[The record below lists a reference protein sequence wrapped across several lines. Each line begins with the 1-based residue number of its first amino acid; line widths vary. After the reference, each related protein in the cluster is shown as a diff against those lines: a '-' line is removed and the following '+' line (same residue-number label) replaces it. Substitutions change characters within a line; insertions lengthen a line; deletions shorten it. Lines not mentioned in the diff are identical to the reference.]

1 MNASEGPR
9 QICEHVWEGTVLGG
23 KPGHDDIVEAVFG
36 FAGRDLC
43 NGSLQ
48 PAPDAVPDDGP
59 AELLGH
65 GEAEPGSAARGGLL
79 AARLGFEQANRH
91 GGTNAAAHSK
101 KFTS

>member
-1 MNASEGPR
+1 M
-9 QICEHVWEGTVLGG
+9 GG
-23 KPGHDDIVEAVFG
+23 KPGHDDIVEAVLG
-36 FAGRDLC
+36 FAGRDLRNC
-43 NGSLQ
+43 SLQ
-48 PAPDAVPDDGP
+48 PAPDAVSDDGP

-91 GGTNAAAHSK
+91 GGSIAAAHSK